1 VIANYWSLHVFTV
14 SEVVTTKVLMKTIFF
29 GLRLIVKLVHSV
41 ESFGIQ
47 VYSLGLECPDEDAG
61 PKDSDRSQLIVG
73 VSTPGGP
80 WTDE

>member
-1 VIANYWSLHVFTV
+1 
-14 SEVVTTKVLMKTIFF
+14 MKTIFF